1 MALASGFPCAV
12 LFLVFLCESNFVRAS
27 SLPTRILCVDKGC
40 QGKLGEGITLQ
51 AYAPIKDG
59 YIRFGKNEKVTVFGR
74 TEKSDVL
81 HIEVGEKRGY
91 APENVIKIERM
102 FVTKDQLVE
111 VEVVSIQP
119 SKTVSEEATQA
130 TVLLTE
136 PVPTEATPSPAIV
149 KRCRIYGTVMSG
161 SICDD
166 EDASELIEEV
176 DAVTQ
181 LESSADDSPT
191 SSLDTWSPSFTTD
204 IKLDLSSE
212 VYSGKG
218 SEETVTVSSTE
229 LSGLNHTQG
238 DDADVGKE
246 KAASNEQPLSA
257 SLETA
262 KDEGVEVS
270 VEEEGEDERDVT
282 EEKPIPG
289 EVDEEDET
297 PSEED
302 HVKESNMETT
312 GATSSLEP
320 SATDLDASSSD
331 TVALSDLA
339 TPSLPPQQPDLATA
353 NQLLSSTVLPSQS
366 SASSSEA
373 EPSLPL
379 ETDSTASLVD
389 KPSVVTALDGSSTE
403 SHLSSL
409 PTSSPDVYSSQSLEQ
424 PSSLSTATSLPVETE
439 LGTNAVE
446 EPAPTPSSI
455 DALSDQ
461 LHLKPA
467 ASEDVAVS
475 SLLLSEQSSPSTFA
489 SSPSQ
494 EIEPIESTTEKLSL
508 SDATVPP
515 VELHTTETSSS
526 LDGPSAVFSSE
537 SDETPIS
544 SVSAPQPVK
553 ASLSSSSAAEP
564 AVSESPVS
572 SQEQQMQGS
581 SLAEPLVSQLQ
592 SSLVDSSIGTTA
604 LPVSYEGTVESSYVK
619 PSESILTTPSLEQH
633 RADIAT
639 SEDRFIMTPLAPQSE
654 ETLLAPQSEETL
666 LASQSEETPLAPQS
680 QETLLAPLSK
690 ETSSAPQPEESSA
703 ESAASLMSSVA
714 PSPEPSDRVDLES
727 TVTSQAEVAPP
738 EPTAEALVS
747 PSLLPADGLAASPE
761 QAKTEPSQEQ
771 PSGGAMD
778 WGVMDEYFWQMLA
791 LLPEP
796 LRAALDRR
804 LLPSPVTLLLACCG
818 LLAASMAITLHA
830 AYLHRRKASSLAGNM
845 SMLEQRLFTLETE
858 RQVLSEQLVQAKA
871 QADRGGRTLSQH
883 ERELDTLREEVQ
895 NQEEELR
902 KLRTRLSEQTQKLE
916 ANQVALAVAQKT
928 LIEKEAEASEQ
939 SAALASLERQ
949 LSEVCA
955 ERDLWREQAT
965 ESQAQ
970 ERSLQQNLSDATDTS
985 DRLWSELEALK
996 HKQEALCEEV
1006 SASNQEA
1013 TKMAEQ
1019 LKQKDERIQV
1029 LESSLTQLEVL
1040 QRHRTTSEGE
1050 NEPEAEADEEG
1061 AAKARLQELLDATQ
1075 ARKERDQVEE
1085 QRRQLQAQLD
1095 EMQEQLCSQQVRV
1108 ESLEKEL
1115 EKSAAAKAEA
1125 ERQSAEAQTKL
1136 DVLSNY
1142 FKDRELQLQKEVGM
1156 QEVERRQRMT
1166 EASTATQQL
1175 TLLEQQCQSYKSQLS
1190 SLRQEME
1197 LSERNYK
1204 NQVADQEKRAHE
1216 NWLAARAAERKLEE
1230 ANRDRTALRQRLTL
1244 LEREMQQP
1252 PPLPPGDLFPPR
1264 PPLLT
1269 KDDVPLLDG
1278 APPLPPLDMLPPP
1291 PFPPFPPP
1299 PPPELL
1305 KHMRATGG
1313 SPHFFDMAPP
1323 PPPFVPLVPRP
1334 GRSSQASVSSSA
1346 SDSRG
1351 RPLKSSPQPLSADSR
1366 RNGTGG
1372 RNTPL

>member
-12 LFLVFLCESNFVRAS
+12 LFLAFLCESNLVRAS
-27 SLPTRILCVDKGC
+27 SPPTRILCVDKGC

-51 AYAPIKDG
+51 AYAPIVDG

-102 FVTKDQLVE
+102 FFTKDQLVE

-176 DAVTQ
+176 DAVTR
-181 LESSADDSPT
+181 LESSADDLPT

-212 VYSGKG
+212 VHSGKG

-229 LSGLNHTQG
+229 LPGLNHTQG

-246 KAASNEQPLSA
+246 KAASNEQPSST

-282 EEKPIPG
+282 VEKPIPG
-289 EVDEEDET
+289 EVDDEDET

-302 HVKESNMETT
+302 DVKESNMETT
-312 GATSSLEP
+312 GAASSLEP
-320 SATDLDASSSD
+320 SATDLGASTSD

-339 TPSLPPQQPDLATA
+339 TPSLPVQQPDSATA
-353 NQLLSSTVLPSQS
+353 NQLLSSTALLSQS

-389 KPSVVTALDGSSTE
+389 KPSVVTVLDGSSTE
-403 SHLSSL
+403 SQLLSL

-424 PSSLSTATSLPVETE
+424 PSPLSTATSLPVETE
-439 LGTNAVE
+439 LGTNAIE
-446 EPAPTPSSI
+446 EPALTPSSV

-461 LHLKPA
+461 LHSKSA
-467 ASEDVAVS
+467 TSEDVAVS
-475 SLLLSEQSSPSTFA
+475 SSLLPEQSSPSTFA

-494 EIEPIESTTEKLSL
+494 KTESVESATEKHSF
-508 SDATVPP
+508 SDSTVPP
-515 VELHTTETSSS
+515 LELHRTETSSS
-526 LDGPSAVFSSE
+526 VDGPSAILSSE

-544 SVSAPQPVK
+544 AVSAPQPVE
-553 ASLSSSSAAEP
+553 ASPSSSSAAEP
-564 AVSESPVS
+564 AVSELPVS

-581 SLAEPLVSQLQ
+581 SRAEPLVSQLQ
-592 SSLVDSSIGTTA
+592 SSPVDGSIETTA
-604 LPVSYEGTVESSYVK
+604 LPFSYEGAVESSYVK
-619 PSESILTTPSLEQH
+619 PPESILAMPSLEQH

-639 SEDRFIMTPLAPQSE
+639 SEDHFVTTPLAPQSE
-654 ETLLAPQSEETL
+654 ETV
-666 LASQSEETPLAPQS
+666 
-680 QETLLAPLSK
+680 LAPLPK
-690 ETSSAPQPEESSA
+690 ETSSAVQPEESSA
-703 ESAASLMSSVA
+703 ESAAFLMSSVA
-714 PSPEPSDRVDLES
+714 PPPEPSDRVDLES
-727 TVTSQAEVAPP
+727 AVTSQAEVTPP

-778 WGVMDEYFWQMLA
+778 WGVMEEYFWQMLA

-895 NQEEELR
+895 SQEEELR

-928 LIEKEAEASEQ
+928 LIEKEAEVSEQ
-939 SAALASLERQ
+939 SAALTSLERQ
-949 LSEVCA
+949 LSEACA

-970 ERSLQQNLSDATDTS
+970 ERSLQQSLSDATDTS

-1050 NEPEAEADEEG
+1050 NEPETEADEEG

-1095 EMQEQLCSQQVRV
+1095 EMQEQLRTQQVRV
-1108 ESLEKEL
+1108 ESLEIEL

-1125 ERQSAEAQTKL
+1125 ERQRAEAQTKL
-1136 DVLSNY
+1136 DVLTNY

-1269 KDDVPLLDG
+1269 KDEVPLLDG

-1323 PPPFVPLVPRP
+1323 LPPFVPRP

>member
-1 MALASGFPCAV
+1 MTEP
-12 LFLVFLCESNFVRAS
+12 NYR
-27 SLPTRILCVDKGC
+27 
-40 QGKLGEGITLQ
+40 KLGEGITLQ

-581 SLAEPLVSQLQ
+581 SLAEPL
-592 SSLVDSSIGTTA
+592 
-604 LPVSYEGTVESSYVK
+604 
-619 PSESILTTPSLEQH
+619 
-633 RADIAT
+633 
-639 SEDRFIMTPLAPQSE
+639 
-654 ETLLAPQSEETL
+654 
-666 LASQSEETPLAPQS
+666 
-680 QETLLAPLSK
+680 
-690 ETSSAPQPEESSA
+690 
-703 ESAASLMSSVA
+703 
-714 PSPEPSDRVDLES
+714 
-727 TVTSQAEVAPP
+727 
-738 EPTAEALVS
+738 
-747 PSLLPADGLAASPE
+747 
-761 QAKTEPSQEQ
+761 
-771 PSGGAMD
+771 
-778 WGVMDEYFWQMLA
+778 
-791 LLPEP
+791 LPEP

-830 AYLHRRKASSLAGNM
+830 AYLCVESRDRRTLDYAGNM

-955 ERDLWREQAT
+955 ERDLWRGQAT

-970 ERSLQQNLSDATDTS
+970 ERSLQQSLSDATDTS

-1175 TLLEQQCQSYKSQLS
+1175 ALLEQQCQSYKSQLS

-1230 ANRDRTALRQRLTL
+1230 ANRDRTALRQRQ
-1244 LEREMQQP
+1244 REMQQP

>member
-1 MALASGFPCAV
+1 MALTSGFPCAV
-12 LFLVFLCESNFVRAS
+12 LFLAFLCEINFVRAPS
-27 SLPTRILCVDKGC
+27 PPTRILCVDKGC

-51 AYAPIKDG
+51 AYAPIVDG
-59 YIRFGKNEKVTVFGR
+59 YVSFSKNEKVTVLGR
-74 TEKSDVL
+74 TENSDVL
-81 HIEVGEKRGY
+81 HIEVRDKRGY
-91 APENVIKIERM
+91 APENVIKIEKM
-102 FVTKDQLVE
+102 FFTKDQLVE
-111 VEVVSIQP
+111 VEVVSMQP
-119 SKTVSEEATQA
+119 SKTVLDEATQA
-130 TVLLTE
+130 TVQLTE
-136 PVPTEATPSPAIV
+136 PVPTEATPSPPIV

-166 EDASELIEEV
+166 EEASELIEEV
-176 DAVTQ
+176 DAATQ
-181 LESSADDSPT
+181 LGSSVDDSPT
-191 SSLDTWSPSFTTD
+191 SSLDSWSPSFTTD
-204 IKLDLSSE
+204 VKLDLASE
-212 VYSGKG
+212 VYSGKA
-218 SEETVTVSSTE
+218 SEEIVTASSTV
-229 LSGLNHTQG
+229 LPGFNHAQG

-246 KAASNEQPLSA
+246 KAASSEQLS
-257 SLETA
+257 STSSETA

-270 VEEEGEDERDVT
+270 VEVEGEDEQDAK

-297 PSEED
+297 PSDED
-302 HVKESNMETT
+302 HVKDEVEIT
-312 GATSSLEP
+312 GAASSLEP
-320 SATDLDASSSD
+320 SGTGLSASSSD
-331 TVALSDLA
+331 EVALSDLS
-339 TPSLPPQQPDLATA
+339 TPSLPVQQPDLATTD
-353 NQLLSSTVLPSQS
+353 QLLSSTVLLSQS
-366 SASSSEA
+366 SASTSEGEFLSSTVLPLQSSASTSEGEA
-373 EPSLPL
+373 SLPS
-379 ETDSTASLVD
+379 ETDLSASLVD
-389 KPSVVTALDGSSTE
+389 KPSVVTSMDGPPTE
-403 SHLSSL
+403 SQLPSL
-409 PTSSPDVYSSQSLEQ
+409 PTSSQDVYSSQSLEQ
-424 PSSLSTATSLPVETE
+424 PSSLSTATTLPVETG
-439 LGTNAVE
+439 LGTNAVG
-446 EPAPTPSSI
+446 EPALTPSSV
-455 DALSDQ
+455 DTLSDQ
-461 LHLKPA
+461 LHSKPA
-467 ASEDVAVS
+467 TSEDVGVS
-475 SLLLSEQSSPSTFA
+475 SSLLSEQSSPSTSE
-489 SSPSQ
+489 SSLSR
-494 EIEPIESTTEKLSL
+494 ETEPVESSTEKLNL

-515 VELHTTETSSS
+515 VEPRLTEESSFVDS
-526 LDGPSAVFSSE
+526 LSAILSSV

-544 SVSAPQPVK
+544 SIPAPQPVE
-553 ASLSSSSAAEP
+553 ASLSSSSAAKP
-564 AVSESPVS
+564 AVSELPVS

-581 SLAEPLVSQLQ
+581 PLAESLVSQLQ
-592 SSLVDSSIGTTA
+592 SSSADDSIGTTV
-604 LPVSYEGTVESSYVK
+604 LPFSYEGTGRSSFVE
-619 PSESILTTPSLEQH
+619 PSESILATPSLEEH

-639 SEDRFIMTPLAPQSE
+639 SEDLFVTTPLAP
-654 ETLLAPQSEETL
+654 L
-666 LASQSEETPLAPQS
+666 SEETPSVPLPEAPRL
-680 QETLLAPLSK
+680 ED
-690 ETSSAPQPEESSA
+690 SSA
-703 ESAASLMSSVA
+703 ESAATPMSSVA
-714 PSPEPSDRVDLES
+714 SLTESSSLGDLES
-727 TVTSQAEVAPP
+727 AVTSQAEVAPP

-761 QAKTEPSQEQ
+761 QAKMEPSQEQ
-771 PSGGAMD
+771 PSGGAAD
-778 WGVMDEYFWQMLA
+778 WGVIEEYFWQMLA

-804 LLPSPVTLLLACCG
+804 LLPSPVPLLLACCG
-818 LLAASMAITLHA
+818 LLVASMAITLHA
-830 AYLHRRKASSLAGNM
+830 TWLSRRKASSLAGNM

-916 ANQVALAVAQKT
+916 ASQVALAVAQKT
-928 LIEKEAEASEQ
+928 LMEKESEVSEQ
-939 SAALASLERQ
+939 SAALASLEQQ
-949 LSEVCA
+949 LSEACA
-955 ERDLWREQAT
+955 ERDHWREQAT

-970 ERSLQQNLSDATDTS
+970 ERSLQQSLSDATDTS

-1006 SASNQEA
+1006 SASNQET

-1029 LESSLTQLEVL
+1029 LESSLAQLEVL

-1050 NEPEAEADEEG
+1050 NEAETDADEEG
-1061 AAKARLQELLDATQ
+1061 AVKAQLQELLDATQ
-1075 ARKERDQVEE
+1075 ARKERDQLEE
-1085 QRRQLQAQLD
+1085 HRRQLQAQLE
-1095 EMQEQLCSQQVRV
+1095 EMQEQLRTQQVRV

-1115 EKSAAAKAEA
+1115 EKSAEAKAEA
-1125 ERQSAEAQTKL
+1125 ERQSAEARTKL

-1156 QEVERRQRMT
+1156 QEVERRQRET

-1175 TLLEQQCQSYKSQLS
+1175 TLLERQCQSYKSQLS

-1197 LSERNYK
+1197 ISERNYK

-1323 PPPFVPLVPRP
+1323 PPPFVPRP

-1351 RPLKSSPQPLSADSR
+1351 RPLKSSPQPLSADNR

>member
-1 MALASGFPCAV
+1 MALASSFPCAV
-12 LFLVFLCESNFVRAS
+12 LFLAFLCEINFVRAPS
-27 SLPTRILCVDKGC
+27 PPTRILCVDKGC

-51 AYAPIKDG
+51 SYAPIVDG
-59 YIRFGKNEKVTVFGR
+59 YISFGKNEKVTVLGR

-91 APENVIKIERM
+91 APDNVIKIERM

-111 VEVVSIQP
+111 VEVESMQP
-119 SKTVSEEATQA
+119 SKTVMEEATQA
-130 TVLLTE
+130 TVQLTE
-136 PVPTEATPSPAIV
+136 PVPTEATPSPPIV

-166 EDASELIEEV
+166 EEASELIEEV
-176 DAVTQ
+176 DAATQ
-181 LESSADDSPT
+181 LESSVDDLPT
-191 SSLDTWSPSFTTD
+191 SSLDSWSPSFTTD

-212 VYSGKG
+212 VFSGKA

-229 LSGLNHTQG
+229 LPGLNHTQV
-238 DDADVGKE
+238 DDVDVGKV
-246 KAASNEQPLSA
+246 KAASSEQPSSA

-270 VEEEGEDERDVT
+270 VEVEGEEEQDAK

-297 PSEED
+297 PSDED
-302 HVKESNMETT
+302 HVKDDVETT
-312 GATSSLEP
+312 GAVSSLEP
-320 SATDLDASSSD
+320 SGTDLGASSSD
-331 TVALSDLA
+331 TVVLSGLSA
-339 TPSLPPQQPDLATA
+339 PSLPVQQPDSATTD
-353 NQLLSSTVLPSQS
+353 QLLSSTALPPQS
-366 SASSSEA
+366 SASTSEA
-373 EPSLPL
+373 EASQPS
-379 ETDSTASLVD
+379 ETDSSASLVD
-389 KPSVVTALDGSSTE
+389 KPSVVTGMDGPSTE
-403 SHLSSL
+403 SQLPGL
-409 PTSSPDVYSSQSLEQ
+409 PTSSQDVYSSQSLEQ
-424 PSSLSTATSLPVETE
+424 PSSLSTATSLPVETG
-439 LGTNAVE
+439 LGTNAVDD
-446 EPAPTPSSI
+446 PALTPSSV
-455 DALSDQ
+455 DPLSDQ
-461 LHLKPA
+461 LHSKPA
-467 ASEDVAVS
+467 TSEDVGVS
-475 SLLLSEQSSPSTFA
+475 SSLLSEQFSPSTFE
-489 SSPSQ
+489 SSTSRLT
-494 EIEPIESTTEKLSL
+494 EPVESSSTKLSL
-508 SDATVPP
+508 SDATVPTVP
-515 VELHTTETSSS
+515 SVEPHLTEESS
-526 LDGPSAVFSSE
+526 LVDGPSAVL
-537 SDETPIS
+537 S
-544 SVSAPQPVK
+544 SVSNETPVSAVTAPEPVE
-553 ASLSSSSAAEP
+553 ASPSSSSVVEP
-564 AVSESPVS
+564 AVSELPMS
-572 SQEQQMQGS
+572 SQDQLTQGFP
-581 SLAEPLVSQLQ
+581 LAESLVSQLQ
-592 SSLVDSSIGTTA
+592 SSSVDGSVGTTV
-604 LPVSYEGTVESSYVK
+604 LPFSYEGTEESSFVE
-619 PSESILTTPSLEQH
+619 PSESILATPSLEEH

-639 SEDRFIMTPLAPQSE
+639 SEDFFVTTPLAPLSE
-654 ETLLAPQSEETL
+654 ETSSVPLPEAPQL
-666 LASQSEETPLAPQS
+666 Q
-680 QETLLAPLSK
+680 
-690 ETSSAPQPEESSA
+690 ESSA
-703 ESAASLMSSVA
+703 ESVATPMSSVA
-714 PSPEPSDRVDLES
+714 PPTEPSSQVDLES
-727 TVTSQAEVAPP
+727 PVTSQVEVAPP

-761 QAKTEPSQEQ
+761 QAETEPSQEQ
-771 PSGGAMD
+771 PSGGAAD
-778 WGVMDEYFWQMLA
+778 WGVVEEYFWQMLA

-804 LLPSPVTLLLACCG
+804 LLPSPVPLLLACCG

-830 AYLHRRKASSLAGNM
+830 AWLSRRKASSLAGNM

-916 ANQVALAVAQKT
+916 ANQVALATAQKT
-928 LIEKEAEASEQ
+928 LMEKESEASEQ

-949 LSEVCA
+949 LSEACA
-955 ERDLWREQAT
+955 ERDHWREQAT

-970 ERSLQQNLSDATDTS
+970 EQSLQQSLSDATDTS

-1029 LESSLTQLEVL
+1029 LESSLAQLEVL

-1050 NEPEAEADEEG
+1050 DEAETDADEEG

-1075 ARKERDQVEE
+1075 ARKERDQLEE
-1085 QRRQLQAQLD
+1085 QRQQLQAQLD
-1095 EMQEQLCSQQVRV
+1095 EMQEQLRAQQVRV

-1125 ERQSAEAQTKL
+1125 ERQSAEARTKL

-1156 QEVERRQRMT
+1156 QEVEKRQRET
-1166 EASTATQQL
+1166 AASTATQQL

-1252 PPLPPGDLFPPR
+1252 LPLPHGDMFPPR

-1278 APPLPPLDMLPPP
+1278 APPLPPLDMMPPP

-1323 PPPFVPLVPRP
+1323 PPPFVPRP